1 MIKIIIDGEG
11 SREKFIGD
19 NFKNAD
25 YEIMARCTA
34 EYGYNKT
41 WVTILKDDKELLNSR
56 LDLTIKEKFKSLKEL
71 LINDIKN
78 DIEYCNN
85 AIKKNSDVEKFKS
98 YIKECEK
105 VKLIL
110 EAMDNKGEIKSIYNY
125 SFYFKG
131 NKVWE
136 YNLEET
142 QEEKYTET
150 TINILCG
157 NVEGYGRPIA
167 GAKKEDIICIIKEI
181 QVSF

>member
-110 EAMDNKGEIKSIYNY
+110 EAMDNKGEIKSIYN
-125 SFYFKG
+125 
-131 NKVWE
+131 
-136 YNLEET
+136 
-142 QEEKYTET
+142 
-150 TINILCG
+150 
-157 NVEGYGRPIA
+157 
-167 GAKKEDIICIIKEI
+167 
-181 QVSF
+181 